1 MAAVT
6 LCSDFVAQGHKE
18 GVVVGFCSL
27 TLLEMVLEGRKDEE
41 KAAGTVAILPFKLG
55 ASFNSQWGF

>member
-6 LCSDFVAQGHKE
+6 LCSDFVAQGNKE

-27 TLLEMVLEGRKDEE
+27 TLLEMVLGGRKDEE
-41 KAAGTVAILPFKLG
+41 KAAGTVTILPFKL
-55 ASFNSQWGF
+55 SVRFLEIL